1 MSRRHYIAAGGEVIP
16 EGCVF
21 LAPLSENDLKDH
33 VSGESF
39 VVDGQLAWNAN
50 EKAYLVTLGGVGT
63 RVAHIVVPDM
73 GINTKMTTVYEYKE
87 VGSSNFRPACFGAA
101 YSGGDSN
108 TWHVMHYIRGNNNE
122 SYRYYG
128 MLQHFSNENAEL
140 TNCAVTG
147 SSFNQNTSVLT
158 TPFGSTLINTWYK
171 IALRVNASQNNVT
184 VFIDTYK
191 KDIRGTIPTSASC
204 DIKLGAHPNN
214 VRYLKGYMKDFRI
227 WDVELTDEQI
237 AAL

>member
-1 MSRRHYIAAGGEVIP
+1 MSRRHEQLKEEIFIP
-16 EGCVF
+16 EPFVYC
-21 LAPLSENDLKDH
+21 PLTE
-33 VSGESF
+33 
-39 VVDGQLAWNAN
+39 NAN
-50 EKAYLVTLGGVGT
+50 DTKGHLSWTTNTVSQYSLTLGARFG
-63 RVAHIVVPDM
+63 
-73 GINTKMTTVYEYKE
+73 
-87 VGSSNFRPACFGAA
+87 GSNYMRCNNSFSFANIKTLCYYVRFDSIPTDGN
-101 YSGGDSN
+101 SN

-140 TNCAVTG
+140 TNCAVAG
-147 SSFNQNTSVLT
+147 GSFNQNTSVLT
-158 TPFGSTLINTWYK
+158 TPFGSTLVNTWYK

-191 KDIRGTIPTSASC
+191 KDISGTIPTSASC